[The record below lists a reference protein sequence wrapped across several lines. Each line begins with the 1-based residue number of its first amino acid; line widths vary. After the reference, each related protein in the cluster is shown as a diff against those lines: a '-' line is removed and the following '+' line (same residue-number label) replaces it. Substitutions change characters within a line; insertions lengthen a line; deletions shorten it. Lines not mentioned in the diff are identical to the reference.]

1 MKKKT
6 CKKHLALLLTTT
18 MLLTGMPVQHIQ
30 ASQTVKLSNT
40 KITLKVGTS
49 KTLTLKNNKKKQHG
63 KLSPG
68 KNMSGS
74 KTKRRVVS

>member
-1 MKKKT
+1 MKKKI
-6 CKKHLALLLTTT
+6 CKKCLAWILTTT

-49 KTLTLKNNKKKQHG
+49 KTLTLKNNKKKTTW
-63 KLSPG
+63 KIA
-68 KNMSGS
+68 KNA
-74 KTKRRVVS
+74 KKKRKIAKN